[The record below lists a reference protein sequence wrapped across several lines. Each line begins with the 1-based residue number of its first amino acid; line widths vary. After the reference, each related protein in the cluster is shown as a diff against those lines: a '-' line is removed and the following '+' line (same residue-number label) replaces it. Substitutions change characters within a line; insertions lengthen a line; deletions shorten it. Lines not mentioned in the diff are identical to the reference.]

1 MKRVY
6 VITYKKVLKLHEY
19 EIEATSKYD
28 AKKRFYRLF
37 PRYEIVSVREKGE
50 CEDGE
55 YYSVPCGSALL

>member
-19 EIEATSKYD
+19 ELEATSKYD

-37 PRYEIVSVREKGE
+37 PRYEIVSVREKAEG
-50 CEDGE
+50 EDGE
-55 YYSVPCGSALL
+55 